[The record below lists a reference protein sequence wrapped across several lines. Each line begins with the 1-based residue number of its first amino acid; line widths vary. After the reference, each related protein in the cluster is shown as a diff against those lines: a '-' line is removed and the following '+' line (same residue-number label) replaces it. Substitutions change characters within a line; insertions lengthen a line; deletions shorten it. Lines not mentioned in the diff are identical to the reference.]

1 MLSIERRNEVTAMLH
16 PQHDL
21 LPRPDKGQSCYEWM
35 LACNA
40 NMEALLGRDYAA
52 FVHLDCEYTMGELK
66 TEIEALAAA
75 LAARGIEK
83 GDVVAAFLPTSA
95 HAFALFYAASKLGAV
110 CNFIHPLTPPDRLA
124 EILAF
129 TKSKAVFGL
138 DLSAAQFEAV
148 YRTIFTV
155 LCSTSDFTKGPV
167 TDYVKAH
174 VEKDVAVPRGDNIV
188 RYRDLTAGTYPPAP
202 TVTGN
207 GATDAVYMHSSGTT
221 GKSKTVR
228 LSSYALNAV
237 AYHQYAIDVNHD
249 YGESYSLCVLPCFH
263 AFGLGASMHYCLCN
277 NYTPI
282 IMPKF
287 DAVKANDYIRR
298 YKVQYISGVPNM
310 FHKMFEAENFDN
322 EGLKNLNAL
331 YSGGDIVS
339 EHFVEEFNAALLK
352 RGSIGKLFRGWGL
365 TEMSAICSTNN
376 HLKSRANS
384 VGPLLE
390 GLEVCVLDEDL
401 RKLPAG
407 EQGEIALTG
416 EMQMNGYLPTEDD
429 DFDGF
434 WYDEDGKP
442 WVRTGDMG
450 IVDEDGFLF
459 FTGRKKR
466 IIVISGYNIYPYSIE
481 QMINALP
488 EVSEACAV
496 QGYSDSGKSLVKLC
510 VVKADPAADEDALR
524 TYLFDYCQKH
534 LNGFSVPRKI
544 EFRAFLPRTKM
555 DKLDFMAMSDTL
567 PE

>member
-1 MLSIERRNEVTAMLH
+1 MLH
-16 PQHDL
+16 PEHDL
-21 LPRPDKGQSCYEWM
+21 LPKPTKEQNCYEWM

-52 FVHLDCEYTMGELK
+52 FVNLDCEYTMTELK
-66 TEIEALAAA
+66 AEIEKLAAA
-75 LAARGIEK
+75 LTARGFRK
-83 GDVVAAFLPTSA
+83 GDVIGVFLPTSA
-95 HAFALFYAASKLGAV
+95 HAFVIFYALTKIGV
-110 CNFIHPLTPPDRLA
+110 ICNFIHPLTPPDKLA

-138 DLSAAQFEAV
+138 DLSAAKFENV
-148 YRTIFTV
+148 YKNLFTV
-155 LCSTSDFTKGPV
+155 ICSTSDYTRGQV
-167 TDYVKAH
+167 RDYVRAN
-174 VEKDVAVPRGDNIV
+174 VEAAAMIPEGDNII
-188 RYRDLTAGTYPPAP
+188 RYRDLTEGDHPAVP

-207 GATDAVYMHSSGTT
+207 GLNDAVYMHSSGTT

-228 LSSYALNAV
+228 LSSFAINSV
-237 AYHQYAIDVNHD
+237 AFHQYAVDVAHD

-282 IMPKF
+282 IMSKF
-287 DAVKANDYIRR
+287 DAVKANDYIKR

-310 FHKMFEAENFDN
+310 FHKMYEAENFDN
-322 EGLKNLNAL
+322 EGLKNLSVL

-339 EHFVEEFNAALLK
+339 ESFIQEFNAALLK

-376 HLKSRANS
+376 HIRCKANS
-384 VGPLLE
+384 VGPVLN

-407 EQGEIALTG
+407 EQGEIALSG
-416 EMQMNGYLPTEDD
+416 EMIMNGYLPTEDD

-434 WYDEDGKP
+434 WYDEEGKA

-488 EVSEACAV
+488 EVNEACAV
-496 QGYSDSGKSLVKLC
+496 QGYSEAGKPLVKLC

-524 TYLFDYCQKH
+524 EYLFDYCRNH

-544 EFRAFLPRTKM
+544 EFREFLPRTKM
-555 DKLDFMAMSDTL
+555 DKLDFLAMSDRL

>member
-1 MLSIERRNEVTAMLH
+1 MLH
-16 PQHDL
+16 AEHAL
-21 LPRPDKGQSCYEWM
+21 LPKPSKDQSCYEWM
-35 LACNA
+35 LASNA

-52 FVHLDCEYTMGELK
+52 FVNLDCEYSMNELK
-66 TEIEALAAA
+66 AEIEKLAACLTA
-75 LAARGIEK
+75 KGYEK
-83 GDVVAAFLPTSA
+83 GDVIAVFLPTSA
-95 HAFALFYAASKLGAV
+95 HAFVIFYALSKLGII
-110 CNFIHPLTPPDRLA
+110 CNFIHPLTPPDKLA

-129 TKSKAVFGL
+129 TKSKAVFAL
-138 DLSAAQFEAV
+138 DLSAAKFETV
-148 YRTIFTV
+148 YQGIFTV
-155 LCSTSDFTKGPV
+155 ICSTSDYAKGPV
-167 TDYVKAH
+167 RDYVKAN
-174 VEKDVAVPRGDNIV
+174 VEKDLVIPEGETVVRYADLMAEEHPAVP
-188 RYRDLTAGTYPPAP
+188 TA
-202 TVTGN
+202 TGN
-207 GATDAVYMHSSGTT
+207 GTEDAVYMHSSGTT

-228 LSSYALNAV
+228 LSAYALNSV
-237 AYHQYAIDVNHD
+237 AFHQYAIDVGHD

-287 DAVKANDYIRR
+287 DAVKA
-298 YKVQYISGVPNM
+298 VPNM
-310 FHKMFEAENFDN
+310 FHKMYEAENFDN
-322 EGLKNLNAL
+322 EGLKNLNVL

-339 EHFVEEFNAALLK
+339 EHFVQEFNAALAK

-376 HLKSRANS
+376 HLRCKANS
-384 VGPLLE
+384 VGPVLE
-390 GLEVCVLDEDL
+390 GLEVCVLDENL
-401 RKLPAG
+401 KKLPAG

-416 EMQMNGYLPTEDD
+416 EMIMNGYLPTEDD

-434 WYDEDGKP
+434 WYDEEGKP

-450 IVDEDGFLF
+450 IVDEEGFLF

-488 EVSEACAV
+488 EVTEACAV

-510 VVKADPAADEDALR
+510 VVKADPDADEDALR
-524 TYLFDYCQKH
+524 EYLFDYCQKH

-544 EFRAFLPRTKM
+544 EFRASLPRTKM
-555 DKLDFMAMSDTL
+555 DKLDFMAMSDRL

>member
-1 MLSIERRNEVTAMLH
+1 MLH
-16 PQHDL
+16 SEHDL
-21 LPRPDKGQSCYEWM
+21 LPRPTKDQSCYEWM

-40 NMEALLGRDYAA
+40 NMEAMLGRDYAA
-52 FVHLDCEYTMGELK
+52 FVNLDCEYTMTKLK
-66 TEIEALAAA
+66 EEIERLAAA
-75 LAARGIEK
+75 LAAQGFKK
-83 GDVVAAFLPTSA
+83 GDVIAAFLPTSA
-95 HAFALFYAASKLGAV
+95 HAFVIFYALSKLGV
-110 CNFIHPLTPPDRLA
+110 ICNFIHPLTPPDKLA
-124 EILAF
+124 EILSF
-129 TKSKAVFGL
+129 TRSKAVFGL
-138 DLSAAQFEAV
+138 DLSAADFAEV
-148 YRTIFTV
+148 YRNIFTV
-155 LCSTSDFTKGPV
+155 ICSTSDFTKGPV
-167 TDYVKAH
+167 TDFVKAN
-174 VEKDVAVPRGDNIV
+174 VEANIVIPQGDNIV
-188 RYRDLTAGTYPPAP
+188 RYRDLTSRDCPAVA

-207 GATDAVYMHSSGTT
+207 GAEDAVYMHSSGTT

-228 LSSYALNAV
+228 LSAFALNSV
-237 AYHQYAIDVNHD
+237 AYHQYAVDVVHD

-287 DAVKANDYIRR
+287 DAIKANDYIRR
-298 YKVQYISGVPNM
+298 YKVQYISGVPTM
-310 FHKMFEAENFDN
+310 FHKLYEAENFDN
-322 EGLKNLNAL
+322 EGLKNLTVL

-339 EHFVEEFNAALLK
+339 EHFLEEFNEALLK

-376 HLKSRANS
+376 HLRCRANS
-384 VGPLLE
+384 VGPVLE

-401 RKLPAG
+401 HKLPVG

-416 EMQMNGYLPTEDD
+416 EMIMNGYLPVEDG

-434 WYDEDGKP
+434 WYDEDGKQ

-450 IVDEDGFLF
+450 IVNEDGFLF

-496 QGYSDSGKSLVKLC
+496 QGYSENGKSLVKLC

-524 TYLFDYCQKH
+524 EYLFDYCKRH

-544 EFRAFLPRTKM
+544 EFRDALPRTKM
-555 DKLDFMAMSDTL
+555 DKLDFMAMSDRL

>member
-1 MLSIERRNEVTAMLH
+1 MLH
-16 PQHDL
+16 PEHDL
-21 LPRPDKGQSCYEWM
+21 LPKPTKEQNCYEWM

-52 FVHLDCEYTMGELK
+52 FVNLDCEYTMTELK
-66 TEIEALAAA
+66 AEIEKLAAA
-75 LAARGIEK
+75 LTARGFRK
-83 GDVVAAFLPTSA
+83 GDVIGVFLPTSA
-95 HAFALFYAASKLGAV
+95 HAFVIFYALTKIGV
-110 CNFIHPLTPPDRLA
+110 ICNFIHPLTPPDKLA

-138 DLSAAQFEAV
+138 DLSAAKFENV
-148 YRTIFTV
+148 YKNLFTV
-155 LCSTSDFTKGPV
+155 ICSTSDYTRGPV
-167 TDYVKAH
+167 KDYVMAN
-174 VEKDVAVPRGDNIV
+174 VEAAAAVPEGDNII
-188 RYRDLTAGTYPPAP
+188 RYRDLTAGDYPAVP
-202 TVTGN
+202 TLTGN
-207 GATDAVYMHSSGTT
+207 GLNDAVYMHSSGTT

-228 LSSYALNAV
+228 LSSFAINSV
-237 AYHQYAIDVNHD
+237 AFHQYAVDVAHD

-282 IMPKF
+282 IMSKF
-287 DAVKANDYIRR
+287 DAVKANDYIKR

-310 FHKMFEAENFDN
+310 FHKMYEAENFDN
-322 EGLKNLNAL
+322 EGLKNLSVL

-339 EHFVEEFNAALLK
+339 ESFIQEFNAALLK

-376 HLKSRANS
+376 HIRCKANS
-384 VGPLLE
+384 VGPVLN

-407 EQGEIALTG
+407 EQGEIALSG
-416 EMQMNGYLPTEDD
+416 EMIMNGYLPTEDD

-434 WYDEDGKP
+434 WYDEEGKA

-488 EVSEACAV
+488 EVNEACAV
-496 QGYSDSGKSLVKLC
+496 QGYSEAGKPLVKLC

-524 TYLFDYCQKH
+524 EYLFDYCRNH

-544 EFRAFLPRTKM
+544 EFREFLPRTKM
-555 DKLDFMAMSDTL
+555 DKLDFLAMSDRL

>member
-1 MLSIERRNEVTAMLH
+1 MLH
-16 PQHDL
+16 PEHDL
-21 LPRPDKGQSCYEWM
+21 LPKPTKEQSCYEWM

-52 FVHLDCEYTMGELK
+52 FVTLDCEYSMTELK
-66 TEIEALAAA
+66 AEIEKLAAA
-75 LAARGIEK
+75 LTAKGFQK
-83 GDVVAAFLPTSA
+83 GDVIAVFLPTSA
-95 HAFALFYAASKLGAV
+95 HAFVIFYALTKLGV
-110 CNFIHPLTPPDRLA
+110 ICNFIHPLTPPDKLA
-124 EILAF
+124 EILTF

-138 DLSAAQFEAV
+138 DLAAAKFADV
-148 YRTIFTV
+148 YKNIFTV
-155 LCSTSDFTKGPV
+155 ICSTSDYTRGPV
-167 TDYVKAH
+167 RDFVRAN
-174 VEKDVAVPRGDNIV
+174 VEAAAVVPEGDGIL
-188 RYRDLTAGTYPPAP
+188 RYRDLMAGDHPAVP

-207 GATDAVYMHSSGTT
+207 GLNDAVYMHSSGTT

-228 LSSYALNAV
+228 LSSYALNSV
-237 AYHQYAIDVNHD
+237 AFHQYAIDVAHD

-282 IMPKF
+282 IMSKF
-287 DAVKANDYIRR
+287 DAGKANDYIKR

-310 FHKMFEAENFDN
+310 FHKMFEADNFDN
-322 EGLKNLNAL
+322 EGLKNLNVL

-339 EHFVEEFNAALLK
+339 ESFVEEFNAALLK

-376 HLKSRANS
+376 HLRCKANS
-384 VGPLLE
+384 VGPVLE

-401 RKLPAG
+401 NKLPVG

-416 EMQMNGYLPTEDD
+416 EMIMNGYLPTEDD

-434 WYDEDGKP
+434 WYDKDGKA

-488 EVSEACAV
+488 EVNEACAV
-496 QGYSDSGKSLVKLC
+496 QGYNDVGKPLVKLC

-524 TYLFDYCQKH
+524 DYLFDYCQKH

-544 EFRAFLPRTKM
+544 EFREFLPRTKM
-555 DKLDFMAMSDTL
+555 DKLDFLAMSDKL

>member
-1 MLSIERRNEVTAMLH
+1 MLH
-16 PQHDL
+16 PEHDL
-21 LPRPDKGQSCYEWM
+21 LPKPTKEQNCYEWM

-52 FVHLDCEYTMGELK
+52 FVNLDCEYTMTELK
-66 TEIEALAAA
+66 AEIEQLAAA
-75 LAARGIEK
+75 LTARGFKK
-83 GDVVAAFLPTSA
+83 GDVIGVFLPTSA
-95 HAFALFYAASKLGAV
+95 HAFVIFYALTKIGV
-110 CNFIHPLTPPDRLA
+110 ICNFIHPLTPPDKLA

-129 TKSKAVFGL
+129 TKSRAVFGL
-138 DLSAAQFEAV
+138 DLSAAKFEDV
-148 YRTIFTV
+148 YKNLFTV
-155 LCSTSDFTKGPV
+155 ICSTSDYTRGPV
-167 TDYVKAH
+167 KDYVMAN
-174 VEKDVAVPRGDNIV
+174 VEAAAAVPEGDNII
-188 RYRDLTAGTYPPAP
+188 RYRDLMACDYPAVP

-207 GATDAVYMHSSGTT
+207 GLNDAVYMHSSGTT

-228 LSSYALNAV
+228 LSSYALNSV
-237 AYHQYAIDVNHD
+237 AFHQYAIDVEHD

-282 IMPKF
+282 IMSKF
-287 DAVKANDYIRR
+287 DAEKANDYIRR

-310 FHKMFEAENFDN
+310 FHKMFEAESFDN
-322 EGLKNLNAL
+322 EGLKNLNVL

-339 EHFVEEFNAALLK
+339 ESFVEEFNAALLK

-376 HLKSRANS
+376 HLRCRANS
-384 VGPLLE
+384 VGPVLE

-401 RKLPAG
+401 HKLPAG

-416 EMQMNGYLPTEDD
+416 EMIMNGYLPTEDD

-434 WYDEDGKP
+434 WYDEDGTA

-488 EVSEACAV
+488 EVAESCAV
-496 QGYSDSGKSLVKLC
+496 QGYSDNGKSLVKLC
-510 VVKADPAADEDALR
+510 VVKADPDADEDALR
-524 TYLFDYCQKH
+524 EYLFDYCGKH

-544 EFRAFLPRTKM
+544 EFLASLPRTKM
-555 DKLDFMAMSDTL
+555 DKLDFMAMSDRL

>member
-1 MLSIERRNEVTAMLH
+1 MLH
-16 PQHDL
+16 AEHDL
-21 LPRPDKGQSCYEWM
+21 LPKPTKDQSCYEWM

-40 NMEALLGRDYAA
+40 NMEALLGRDYGA
-52 FVHLDCEYTMGELK
+52 FVNCDCEFTMTELK
-66 TEIEALAAA
+66 DEIERLAAA
-75 LAARGIEK
+75 LTAKGFGR
-83 GDVVAAFLPTSA
+83 GDVIAVFLPTSA
-95 HAFALFYAASKLGAV
+95 HAFVLFYALSKIGAV
-110 CNFIHPLTPPDRLA
+110 CNFIHPLTPPDTLA

-138 DLSAAQFEAV
+138 DLSAANFAEV
-148 YRTIFTV
+148 YRNIFTV
-155 LCSTSDFTKGPV
+155 ICSTSDFTKGPT
-167 TDYVKAH
+167 TDYIRAN
-174 VEKDVAVPRGDNIV
+174 VEAAAVIPQGATIL
-188 RYRDLTAGTYPPAP
+188 RYRDLTAEACPPVP

-207 GATDAVYMHSSGTT
+207 GTATAVYLHSSGTT
-221 GKSKTVR
+221 GKSKTVQ
-228 LSSYALNAV
+228 LSAFAINSV
-237 AYHQYAIDVNHD
+237 AFHQYAVDVGHD

-287 DAVKANDYIRR
+287 DAVKANDYIKR

-310 FHKMFEAENFDN
+310 FHKMYEAENFDN
-322 EGLKNLNAL
+322 EGLKNLNVL

-339 EHFVEEFNAALLK
+339 EHFVEEFNAALAR

-376 HLKSRANS
+376 HLRCKAHS
-384 VGPLLE
+384 VGPVLE

-401 RKLPAG
+401 KKLPSG

-416 EMQMNGYLPTEDD
+416 EMIMNGYLPTEDD

-434 WYDEDGKP
+434 WYDEDGRP

-450 IVDEDGFLF
+450 ILDEEGFLF

-488 EVSEACAV
+488 EVNEACAV
-496 QGYSDSGKSLVKLC
+496 QGYNEQGKPLVKLC

-524 TYLFDYCQKH
+524 AYLFDYCQKH
-534 LNGFSVPRKI
+534 LNGFAVPRRI
-544 EFRAFLPRTKM
+544 IFLPALPRTKM
-555 DKLDFMAMSDTL
+555 DKLDFMAMSDKL

>member
-1 MLSIERRNEVTAMLH
+1 MLH
-16 PQHDL
+16 PEHDL
-21 LPRPDKGQSCYEWM
+21 LPKPTKEQNCYEWM

-52 FVHLDCEYTMGELK
+52 FVNLDCEYTMTELK
-66 TEIEALAAA
+66 AEIEQLAAA
-75 LAARGIEK
+75 LTAKGFQK
-83 GDVVAAFLPTSA
+83 GDVIGVFLPTSA
-95 HAFALFYAASKLGAV
+95 HAFVIFYALTKLGV
-110 CNFIHPLTPPDRLA
+110 ICNFIHPLTPPDKLA

-129 TKSKAVFGL
+129 TRSRAVFGL
-138 DLSAAQFEAV
+138 DLSAAKFENV
-148 YRTIFTV
+148 YKNIFTV
-155 LCSTSDFTKGPV
+155 ICSTSDYTRGPV
-167 TDYVKAH
+167 RDYVRAN
-174 VEKDVAVPRGDNIV
+174 VEAAAVIPEGDNII
-188 RYRDLTAGTYPPAP
+188 RYRDLTEGDHPAVP

-207 GATDAVYMHSSGTT
+207 GLNDAVYMHSSGTT

-228 LSSYALNAV
+228 LSSYALNSV
-237 AYHQYAIDVNHD
+237 AFHQYAIDVAHD

-282 IMPKF
+282 IMSKF
-287 DAVKANDYIRR
+287 DAEKANDYIRR

-310 FHKMFEAENFDN
+310 FHKMYEAESFDN
-322 EGLKNLNAL
+322 EGLKNLNVL

-339 EHFVEEFNAALLK
+339 ESFVEEFNAALLK

-376 HLKSRANS
+376 HLRCRANS
-384 VGPLLE
+384 VGPVLE

-401 RKLPAG
+401 NKLPAG

-416 EMQMNGYLPTEDD
+416 EMIMNGYLPTEDD

-434 WYDEDGKP
+434 WYDEDGKA

-488 EVSEACAV
+488 EVNEACAV
-496 QGYSDSGKSLVKLC
+496 QGYSDAGKPLVKLC

-524 TYLFDYCQKH
+524 EYLFDYCKKH

-544 EFRAFLPRTKM
+544 EFREFLPRTKM
-555 DKLDFMAMSDTL
+555 DKLDFLAMSDKL